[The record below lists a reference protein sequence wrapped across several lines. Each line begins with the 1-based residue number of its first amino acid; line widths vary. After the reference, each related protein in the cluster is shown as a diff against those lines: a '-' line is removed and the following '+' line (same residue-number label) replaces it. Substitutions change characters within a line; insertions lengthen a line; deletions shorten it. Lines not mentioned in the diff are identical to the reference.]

1 MVRQNKILFF
11 VLSLIFSLSAFAN
24 QEEET
29 PKFLLFL
36 GRFHPLLLHLPIGA
50 LLLTFFM
57 EIIGRIQKNDISLI
71 ISYALGFSA
80 FFSVLTAIMGYLLSL
95 EGGYGKDVLQIHMYA
110 GFTMAGLTCL
120 LYFTQKA
127 KKSALKKSYLPLYLI
142 TLTLTIITG
151 HYGSIL
157 THGDTFLTTYSPISF
172 EDEKELIL
180 ETDSLYYYKNVITP
194 ILENKCVQCH
204 NDNKIKGEL
213 NLTTI
218 KHILAGGENG
228 DIIKAGKIADSPIY
242 MSLLLP
248 IEEDKHMP
256 PSGKPQLTRNEIWL
270 IKHWIK
276 TGADFKKQVAKYTSN
291 DTLTNSLN
299 DYLILPKR
307 NVENAGMN
315 EVSRLIAHGFTIKR
329 LVYGEPFLS
338 ATYTRPNQKISKEAM
353 QDLLDISEQLVELNL
368 QESKLTDD
376 LASSIKKLTSLRT
389 LRLDKTMI
397 TDETLLLLK
406 KHKELS
412 VLNLFNT
419 NISKNTL
426 SELLTSIELEKV
438 FFGNEENPEYTSTKE
453 IEKEKNT
460 TIVQGIKEGFIVKTK
475 LEKPKIIS
483 NISIF
488 ENKTNIDLTGNLKE
502 EKIRYTLDGED
513 PDSTS
518 TIYEESILLNKSVLF
533 KAKAFKKNWFPSDI
547 VQRDFSLIKRQAKEI
562 TVKYAPNKSYTGIK
576 KLIDLEKGSSS
587 FRDGKWNGYL
597 DDFDATL
604 DLGEETTFE
613 GVSVNCLE
621 RLPSYIFYPMNME
634 VYVGNDKVTMK
645 KVGYLDIPPTDRIQ
659 DIKIKSFIINFPKEK
674 ARYIRV
680 KMKSLKTIP
689 TWHEGA
695 GAEVY
700 IFIDEVMVL

>member
-218 KHILAGGENG
+218 KHILACFLQYLWRLYKESIKGVFALSMADTLGSGEVPHPSR
-228 DIIKAGKIADSPIY
+228 IIKITFLFMFEIFVITLWAAKIQNQS
-242 MSLLLP
+242 
-248 IEEDKHMP
+248 
-256 PSGKPQLTRNEIWL
+256 QL
-270 IKHWIK
+270 
-276 TGADFKKQVAKYTSN
+276 
-291 DTLTNSLN
+291 
-299 DYLILPKR
+299 
-307 NVENAGMN
+307 
-315 EVSRLIAHGFTIKR
+315 
-329 LVYGEPFLS
+329 
-338 ATYTRPNQKISKEAM
+338 
-353 QDLLDISEQLVELNL
+353 
-368 QESKLTDD
+368 
-376 LASSIKKLTSLRT
+376 
-389 LRLDKTMI
+389 
-397 TDETLLLLK
+397 
-406 KHKELS
+406 
-412 VLNLFNT
+412 
-419 NISKNTL
+419 
-426 SELLTSIELEKV
+426 
-438 FFGNEENPEYTSTKE
+438 
-453 IEKEKNT
+453 
-460 TIVQGIKEGFIVKTK
+460 FIHT
-475 LEKPKIIS
+475 
-483 NISIF
+483 
-488 ENKTNIDLTGNLKE
+488 
-502 EKIRYTLDGED
+502 
-513 PDSTS
+513 
-518 TIYEESILLNKSVLF
+518 
-533 KAKAFKKNWFPSDI
+533 
-547 VQRDFSLIKRQAKEI
+547 
-562 TVKYAPNKSYTGIK
+562 
-576 KLIDLEKGSSS
+576 
-587 FRDGKWNGYL
+587 
-597 DDFDATL
+597 
-604 DLGEETTFE
+604 
-613 GVSVNCLE
+613 
-621 RLPSYIFYPMNME
+621 
-634 VYVGNDKVTMK
+634 
-645 KVGYLDIPPTDRIQ
+645 
-659 DIKIKSFIINFPKEK
+659 
-674 ARYIRV
+674 
-680 KMKSLKTIP
+680 
-689 TWHEGA
+689 H
-695 GAEVY
+695 
-700 IFIDEVMVL
+700 